1 MSNGSGLSTT
11 EVLRPVSAA
20 ERAEG
25 DPDRGRRA
33 GLPAVTV
40 DRTGAL
46 AHFSLIDT
54 MISTCI
60 HSVGHVAEP
69 SHFFAH
75 DFSRTKSKVRG
86 PAARAGAAD
95 GGRYTADPRASA
107 HDNDR
112 HARRVAAVAA
122 RRNLLAHRSEES
134 PRSAPSRCSV
144 TRGRR
149 ASPLSSRG
157 AREKGT
163 YCQIHL
169 IRPDASR
176 IDVVSQ
182 LESSSAA
189 VPTIEV
195 ECAEQPR

>member
-1 MSNGSGLSTT
+1 M
-11 EVLRPVSAA
+11 
-20 ERAEG
+20 
-25 DPDRGRRA
+25 
-33 GLPAVTV
+33 TV

-122 RRNLLAHRSEES
+122 RRNLLAHR
-134 PRSAPSRCSV
+134 PSQSV